1 MLDSKVLNVILVLA
15 MIVFGTKRLRSMGSD
30 LGGAIKGFRG
40 AMHEGERSGPELPAR
55 NSEDR

>member
-1 MLDSKVLNVILVLA
+1 MLDSKVLIVILVLA

-30 LGGAIKGFRG
+30 LGGAIKGFRR
-40 AMHEGERSGPELPAR
+40 AMHEGERSAPELPAI

>member
-1 MLDSKVLNVILVLA
+1 MLDSKALIVILVLA
-15 MIVFGTKRLRSMGSD
+15 MIVFGTKRLRSMGAD

-40 AMHEGERSGPELPAR
+40 AMHEGERSGPELSAG

>member
-1 MLDSKVLNVILVLA
+1 MLDSKVLIVILVLA
-15 MIVFGTKRLRSMGSD
+15 MIVFGTKRLRSMESD

-40 AMHEGERSGPELPAR
+40 AMHEGERSGPELPVK

>member
-1 MLDSKVLNVILVLA
+1 MLYSKVLIVILVLA
-15 MIVFGTKRLRSMGSD
+15 IIVFGTKRLRSMGSD

-40 AMHEGERSGPELPAR
+40 AMHEGESSGLELPAG

>member
-1 MLDSKVLNVILVLA
+1 MLDSKVLIVILVLA

-30 LGGAIKGFRG
+30 LGGAI
-40 AMHEGERSGPELPAR
+40 

>member
-1 MLDSKVLNVILVLA
+1 MLDSKFLIVILVLA
-15 MIVFGTKRLRSMGSD
+15 VIVFGTKRIRSIGSD
-30 LGGAIKGFRG
+30 LAGAIKGFRG

>member
-1 MLDSKVLNVILVLA
+1 
-15 MIVFGTKRLRSMGSD
+15 MGSD

-40 AMHEGERSGPELPAR
+40 AMHEGERSGPELPVK